1 MVQAPVYAVLHDILY
16 AMALSVS
23 GSALSV
29 QTSFLFPAE
38 EIREL
43 PLQCLESWHTWPGLN
58 PLNAKCPEPDHPF
71 LCPKTL
77 EEEMFAKNRTFLMYT
92 IYVHATG

>member
-1 MVQAPVYAVLHDILY
+1 MWLGRHLIMVQAPVYAVFHDILY

-29 QTSFLFPAE
+29 QVSFLFPAE

-43 PLQCLESWHTWPGLN
+43 PLQCLELAHLAWPQSS
-58 PLNAKCPEPDHPF
+58 ES
-71 LCPKTL
+71 
-77 EEEMFAKNRTFLMYT
+77 
-92 IYVHATG
+92 